1 MTTFEDYLRLEK
13 NYSLHTVTAYLADIE
28 EFTNFLK
35 DKDSS
40 VELSKV
46 EFSLKTFLVISP
58 SGE

>member
-13 NYSLHTVTAYLADIE
+13 NYSPHTVTAYLAEIE

-46 EFSLKTFLVISP
+46 NYPLIR
-58 SGE
+58 G